1 MFKEAMAHSPN
12 KSIDIVIA
20 NAGIGGI
27 DPIYKLD
34 GLFSAQK
41 ATYRTNLHLKN

>member
-1 MFKEAMAHSPN
+1 MFKEAKANSPN

-34 GLFSAQK
+34 GLFSAQE
-41 ATYRTNLHLKN
+41 ATYRTNLNLNK